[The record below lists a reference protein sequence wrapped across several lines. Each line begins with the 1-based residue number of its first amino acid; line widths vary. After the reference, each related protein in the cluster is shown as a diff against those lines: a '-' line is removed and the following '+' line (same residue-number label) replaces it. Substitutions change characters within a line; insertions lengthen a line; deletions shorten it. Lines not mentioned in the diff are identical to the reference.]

1 MELIRIIHKIHGA
14 ESNRILAVADKE
26 LCGKTLKSEKIEFVV
41 SDSFYNGKEITET
54 ELKKILHEFE
64 NINLV
69 GNKAVGI
76 AIEEKLVSQENIV
89 IIQGVKHVQI
99 FKI

>member
-1 MELIRIIHKIHGA
+1 VVLIFCKVHGQGKEQVLAACDSEL
-14 ESNRILAVADKE
+14 L
-26 LCGKTLKSEKIEFVV
+26 GKTLEQGKIFFEVKE
-41 SDSFYNGKEITET
+41 SFYKGREVEEA
-54 ELKKILHEFE
+54 ELRKKLREFE

-76 AIEEKLVSQENIV
+76 ALEEKLVLEENVLGIA
-89 IIQGVKHVQI
+89 GVKHVQI

>member
-1 MELIRIIHKIHGA
+1 MLFKIHTMGA
-14 ESNRILAVADKE
+14 KEVLAVCDKE
-26 LCGKTLKSEKIEFVV
+26 LCGKTLKGSKIELKVSEK
-41 SDSFYNGKEITET
+41 FYKGNPLTEQ
-54 ELKKILHEFE
+54 ELKTKLQAFE

-76 AIEEKLVSQENIV
+76 AVEEKLATEDQV
-89 IIQGVKHVQI
+89 IEIAGVKHVQI